1 MRKQYF
7 QLPDH
12 IRVTNPR
19 HGIVEADVDEYSE
32 ELLDRMRVMQ
42 HRLAEE
48 LELPIELVA
57 DRLEGV
63 LHELSVISVFKGTKM
78 VAKGTDYCGIPLD

>member
-1 MRKQYF
+1 MRHYF
-7 QLPDH
+7 KLPEH
-12 IRVTNPR
+12 IRVVSVSD
-19 HGIVEADVDEYSE
+19 GVVEADIDQFSG

-57 DRLEGV
+57 HHLDGA
-63 LHELSVISVFKGTKM
+63 LHDLIVHNVFQGTQSID
-78 VAKGTDYCGIPLD
+78 TDSDEFNYLP

>member
-1 MRKQYF
+1 MRYYF
-7 QLPDH
+7 KLPDH
-12 IRVTNPR
+12 IRVVSVSD
-19 HGIVEADVDEYSE
+19 GIVEADIDQFSG

-57 DRLEGV
+57 TRLDDA
-63 LHELSVISVFKGTKM
+63 LHDLIVHNVFQGTQA
-78 VAKGTDYCGIPLD
+78 VDTDSDEFNYLR

>member
-1 MRKQYF
+1 MRYYF
-7 QLPDH
+7 KLPDH
-12 IRVTNPR
+12 IRVVSVSD
-19 HGIVEADVDEYSE
+19 GIVEADIDQFSG

-57 DRLEGV
+57 TRLDDA
-63 LHELSVISVFKGTKM
+63 LHDLIVHNVFQGTQSVDVDSDPEL
-78 VAKGTDYCGIPLD
+78 DHLR